1 MSGWHL
7 FTWLGD
13 SALLLPCAAL
23 AALWLL
29 VPRATRPDGWLWALC
44 FGATG
49 LLVALTKAL
58 FLGWG
63 IGSAALDFTGISG
76 HTALSTCFWPV
87 ALWLAGSRGTH
98 RLRVGLAAAGWLL
111 GAMIGVSRLALHA
124 HSLSEVAAGFLLGGS
139 ASLLFLVRQR
149 RWPHPRI
156 HAWAVLATL
165 LAPLLVV
172 EPGWRAP
179 THDFVAWLAVEAAGH
194 DRPYTRA
201 DLRHGTHPAPR
212 RK

>member
-1 MSGWHL
+1 MSGWPIV
-7 FTWLGD
+7 TWLGD

-23 AALWLL
+23 IALWLL
-29 VPRATRPDGWLWALC
+29 VPRATRPQGWMWVLC

-49 LLVALTKAL
+49 LLVALTKLL

-63 IGSAALDFTGISG
+63 MGIAALDFTGISG

-87 ALWLAGSRGTH
+87 ALWLMGSRGTH
-98 RLRVGLAAAGWLL
+98 RLRVALAMAGWLL
-111 GAMIGVSRLALHA
+111 GALIGFSRVSLDA
-124 HSLSEVAAGFLLGGS
+124 HSVSEITAGFLLGGA
-139 ASLLFLVRQR
+139 ASVIFLVRQR

-156 HAWAVLATL
+156 HAQAVLATL

-179 THDFVAWLAVEAAGH
+179 THDFVAWLAVELAQH
-194 DRPYTRA
+194 DRAYARA
-201 DLRHGTHPAPR
+201 DLQQGTRPAPR
-212 RK
+212 RL

>member
-1 MSGWHL
+1 MSGWQL

-23 AALWLL
+23 VALWLL
-29 VPRATRPDGWLWALC
+29 IPRATRPQGWTWVLC

-49 LLVALTKAL
+49 ALVALTKLL

-63 IGSAALDFTGISG
+63 MGSAALDFTGISG

-87 ALWLAGSRGTH
+87 ALWLMGSRGTH
-98 RLRVGLAAAGWLL
+98 RLRVALAVAGWLL
-111 GAMIGVSRLALHA
+111 GALIGVSRMALDA
-124 HSLSEVAAGFLLGGS
+124 HSATEVGAGFALGAA
-139 ASLLFLVRQR
+139 ASLVFLLRQR
-149 RWPHPRI
+149 RWPHLRI
-156 HAWAVLATL
+156 RAHWVFAAL

-179 THDFVAWLAVEAAGH
+179 THDFVAWLAVELAGH

-201 DLRHGTHPAPR
+201 DLHQGTRPALR
-212 RK
+212 RW